1 MNRKIQK
8 NIILSHI
15 SLSRILFFILKF
27 FFKYSCL
34 RWRFSYRAAS
44 ALDAGDDEEIGEQ
57 K

>member
-1 MNRKIQK
+1 MNLKEYTFRR
-8 NIILSHI
+8 I
-15 SLSRILFFILKF
+15 SPGEILFFILKYISD
-27 FFKYSCL
+27 YSCL